1 MVRNFLK
8 TPGFWLC
15 IIVLILAVAG
25 SLMSQQQISG
35 GGAVVLSPGSNI
47 VGKVGID
54 QTTPGTTNGVALTA
68 GSALAGKFGVDQTTP
83 GTTNGVSLSQIGS
96 TTTATGNGT
105 TGAGVQRV
113 TIASDQTAFSVNS
126 ALTAGTALAGYVKIR
141 PNGCTAAGTSDVVH
155 DTIAV
160 ATGAGTSVSA
170 VTGCILEC
178 YVNNITN
185 AAVTL
190 RLADKAGTPVIWV
203 GGNGDFTIPA
213 NSNMGCGGGIILSGV
228 TFTSGI
234 TAIAGTATAL
244 NLHLVT
250 RE

>member
-15 IIVLILAVAG
+15 ILVLILAVAG

-47 VGKVGID
+47 IGKVGID
-54 QTTPGTTNGVALTA
+54 QTTPGTTNGISENQL
-68 GSALAGKFGVDQTTP
+68 
-83 GTTNGVSLSQIGS
+83 NGVAI
-96 TTTATGNGT
+96 ATGNGT
-105 TGAGVQRV
+105 TGTGVQRV
-113 TIASDQTAFSVNS
+113 TIASDQTAFSVNTTL
-126 ALTAGTALAGYVKIR
+126 AAGTNLLGYLKVR

-155 DTIAV
+155 DTVGV

-185 AAVTL
+185 SAVTL
-190 RLADKAGTPVIWV
+190 RLADKSGTPIIWV
-203 GGNGDFTIPA
+203 GGNADFAIPA

-228 TFTSGI
+228 TFAAGI
-234 TAIAGTATAL
+234 TAIAGTASAL